1 MERLAHAYESTG
13 EIDAERRLRLDE
25 PIPFSGPRRVRVII
39 LFPDDDIDEV
49 TWLRGAAPN
58 PAFGFLSD
66 PAEGIYTLDDGVP
79 VP

>member
-1 MERLAHAYESTG
+1 MDRLAQAYESTG

-39 LFPDDDIDEV
+39 LFPNDDIDEV
-49 TWLRGAAPN
+49 TWLRGAAAN

-66 PAEGIYTLDDGVP
+66 PAEDIYTLDDGVP
-79 VP
+79 VA